1 MNLLYFLTPKA
12 DVAYLYDD
20 FTVRQALEKM
30 EYHRYSSIPILN
42 RKGEYVG
49 SITEGDLLWAI
60 KKMYNLDLQ
69 AAEDLPV
76 MHVPR
81 KHDYQCVA
89 VDTEM
94 DQLVAAAMK
103 QNFVPVIDGKNSFI
117 GIVKRNSII
126 QYCYDQY
133 KDTPRTQCAVPAP
146 MPAGRAGARKN

>member
-1 MNLLYFLTPKA
+1 MNILFYLVPKNDVMFLF
-12 DVAYLYDD
+12 DD
-20 FTVRQALEKM
+20 YTLRQAMEKM

-60 KKMYNLDLQ
+60 KRMYNLDLQ
-69 AAEDLPV
+69 AAEDMPV
-76 MHVPR
+76 MQVPR

-89 VDTEM
+89 VDTDM
-94 DQLVAAAMK
+94 DQLVAAAMR

-117 GIVKRNSII
+117 GIVKRQNII

-133 KDTPRTQCAVPAP
+133 RKTPRGQCAVPAMAQP
-146 MPAGRAGARKN
+146 SAPRQSL

>member
-12 DVAYLYDD
+12 EVAYLFDD

-49 SITEGDLLWAI
+49 TITEGDLLWAI
-60 KKMYNLDLQ
+60 KRMYNLDLQ

-76 MHVPR
+76 MQIPR

-89 VDTEM
+89 VDTDM
-94 DQLVAAAMK
+94 DQLVSTAMR

-117 GIVKRNSII
+117 GLVKRNSII

-133 KDTPRTQCAVPAP
+133 RSRQPEEYTVPSVAQAVF
-146 MPAGRAGARKN
+146 RSQNI